1 MHNTTSRFFGPFTR
15 AGLFVALAA
24 SILALTPRTASADA
38 LICNEAT
45 KGCIHLG
52 ASCDFWNPMPSGW
65 ICLSL
70 GPIAIGPINRDPS
83 GGASI
88 AIGGKTSTLIS
99 PSNASAAKL
108 KNLAERRRDGNIDK
122 QAMEAFPKELDATV
136 RSSNRKVSDEDLKK
150 ISKAFNLTI
159 ETKLKK

>member
-1 MHNTTSRFFGPFTR
+1 MHNTTSRFFGSFTR
-15 AGLFVALAA
+15 AGLFVGLAA
-24 SILALTPRTASADA
+24 STLALTPRTASADA
-38 LICNEAT
+38 LICNGA
-45 KGCIHLG
+45 GACLHVG
-52 ASCDFWNPMPSGW
+52 ASCDFWNPIPAGY
-65 ICLSL
+65 ICFSL

-83 GGASI
+83 GSASI

-99 PSNASAAKL
+99 PSNARAEKL
-108 KNLAERRRDGNIDK
+108 KSLAAPKRGESINK
-122 QAMEAFPKELDATV
+122 QATEAFQKELDAIV

>member
-1 MHNTTSRFFGPFTR
+1 MHNTTFFGYFTR

-38 LICNEAT
+38 LICNGA
-45 KGCIHLG
+45 GACLHVG
-52 ASCDFWNPMPSGW
+52 ASCDFWNPMPPGY
-65 ICLSL
+65 ICFSL
-70 GPIAIGPINRDPS
+70 GPVAIGPINRETN
-83 GGASI
+83 GGASVVI
-88 AIGGKTSTLIS
+88 AGKTSALIS
-99 PSNASAAKL
+99 QSNASAARL
-108 KNLAERRRDGNIDK
+108 ESLAERSRSGGDK
-122 QAMEAFPKELDATV
+122 QATEAFQKELDATV